1 MKGIKVGTMETWFSS
16 EDKDAVQVVEKDP
29 TPVKVEDP
37 VEDTLMILGM
47 LKDIKRQEKEKD
59 KVGDFVQIWFI
70 ISLFRQ
76 N

>member
-1 MKGIKVGTMETWFSS
+1 M
-16 EDKDAVQVVEKDP
+16 VEKDP
-29 TPVKVEDP
+29 TPVRVEDP

-59 KVGDFVQIWFI
+59 KVRDFVQIWFI